1 MRAYQIDPRPLLK
14 SVKPVRNP
22 AYLKFIR
29 SQLCCATG
37 RNWGVEACHTGP
49 HAHSQKASDLDAI
62 PLIAELHTVGQYA
75 LDKIGKGSLRET
87 LGRVHSESHPDHASQ
102 SGSGRHCSCSTGEKG
117 DAEGAAVDVSAA
129 RGLVFVYVTSRF

>member
-75 LDKIGKGSLRET
+75 LDKIGREAFEQHWGVSIPKVIQTMQARAEACGITLVPPERKGMGKAR
-87 LGRVHSESHPDHASQ
+87 R
-102 SGSGRHCSCSTGEKG
+102 STYRRR
-117 DAEGAAVDVSAA
+117 AA
-129 RGLVFVYVTSRF
+129 